1 MKKLLLLSLF
11 ITSIYAQTLDCKNTN
26 TTYNTMDCLKI
37 NILEAETVLNKY
49 FTESKK
55 RYAYDTKLISLM
67 DESQK
72 KWLSYRESECSA
84 VYQMWIE
91 GSIRV
96 IVAGNCRLDMTKKRT
111 HEIWET
117 YLTYQD
123 STPPILKN
131 PN

>member
-1 MKKLLLLSLF
+1 MKKLLLLSF
-11 ITSIYAQTLDCKNTN
+11 ITSIYAQTLDCKNAS

-37 NILEAETVLNKY
+37 NIIEAETVLNHY

-55 RYAYDTKLISLM
+55 RYANDTKLISLM
-67 DESQK
+67 NESQK
-72 KWLSYRESECSA
+72 RWLSYRESECSA

-96 IVAGNCRLDMTKKRT
+96 IVAGNCRLNMTKKRT